1 MSHTR
6 LWDLEETP
14 YETSDPNGGWY
25 LHLSPKSGGDNVLYL
40 SKANVSKDQALL
52 LAAAPELLEALK
64 LLTDPLYLAG
74 LNQSAEHHPFIAK
87 ARLAI
92 AKATGEKL

>member
-14 YETSDPNGGWY
+14 YETSDPNG
-25 LHLSPKSGGDNVLYL
+25 
-40 SKANVSKDQALL
+40 
-52 LAAAPELLEALK
+52 ALK

>member
-1 MSHTR
+1 MSNPTQGTWTFENDVCHATGQPCFHIGTKECGHTIG
-6 LWDLEETP
+6 LA
-14 YETSDPNGGWY
+14 YE
-25 LHLSPKSGGDNVLYL
+25 
-40 SKANVSKDQALL
+40 KDDAALI
-52 LAAAPELLEALK
+52 AAAPELLHALK

-92 AKATGEKL
+92 VKATGEKL